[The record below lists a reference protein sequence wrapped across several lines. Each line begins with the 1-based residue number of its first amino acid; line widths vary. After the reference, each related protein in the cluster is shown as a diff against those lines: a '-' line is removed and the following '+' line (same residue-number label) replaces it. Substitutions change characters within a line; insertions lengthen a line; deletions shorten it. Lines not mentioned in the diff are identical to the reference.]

1 MSKRQFKHSSKSFWH
16 LYFLFLNLFKIFFF
30 QLYRNGLI
38 CTTNHFWML
47 QVVFAS
53 KLPQMVVCLWKF
65 TSNGLKIALVS
76 FLMVKEF
83 LVLEIRLGI
92 VSPRVILPDFGTER
106 LHFVLLRVSF
116 VHIFT
121 LSKLELSHSTPG
133 FKSK

>member
-1 MSKRQFKHSSKSFWH
+1 
-16 LYFLFLNLFKIFFF
+16 
-30 QLYRNGLI
+30 
-38 CTTNHFWML
+38 ML

-53 KLPQMVVCLWKF
+53 KLPKMVVCLWKF

-76 FLMVKEF
+76 ILMVKEF

-116 VHIFT
+116 VHIFA
-121 LSKLELSHSTPG
+121 LHIRIESQYSR
-133 FKSK
+133 F